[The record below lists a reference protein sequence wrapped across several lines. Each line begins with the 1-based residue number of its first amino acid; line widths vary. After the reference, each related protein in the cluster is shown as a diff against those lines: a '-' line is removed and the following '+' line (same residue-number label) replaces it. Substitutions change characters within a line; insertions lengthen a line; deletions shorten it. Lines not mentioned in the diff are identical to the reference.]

1 MNKKKIIAM
10 LFACAILFI
19 IVGRYF
25 LMNTKNIS
33 QTLRV
38 AFPVAKKVTDYEPT
52 NISLGHEYIFLENV
66 FSPLVEVTKDGQI
79 EAGVAEK
86 IEWVGDDLKLT
97 IRDNLKTRSG
107 VLITANDV
115 VFSLKR
121 LLVLSGNTHGNFKDI
136 VCPEVE
142 IKSVE
147 DDCHGIRQ
155 EGNSVYLN
163 AKGRKSFLLPML
175 AAIDFA
181 IIPKSSV
188 DPITLKITNYSETSG
203 VYSVVK
209 DDGYGHIELEINPNH
224 YFAAKDIPQK
234 ITLVP
239 IDSSKPENSLNV
251 LLKGDV
257 DHLTT
262 IDAAKAE
269 NIIKFTN
276 EQFGKS
282 DFEIHVTMKIRNRVL
297 VFTERGY
304 KELSL
309 GERRYIGEKVKQV
322 FTNSIDNGSGFE
334 QRSEFFPHLSEGG
347 LTDEQLKQ
355 FNQIKNQDLVA
366 PKNKFKLG
374 LIKRGTV
381 EEWSGLINK
390 VLPQADCY
398 IETVPPDFKKNLKFD
413 EIPHAFIASTDTGF
427 MEDIGLISY
436 SLNAGLLGQS
446 KSDRAQ
452 WMADYMA
459 TDDKPSRIKKLK
471 DLHYKALSEAWV
483 VPVMASAY
491 AAIIRKPWNLELSD
505 LYANNQLWRIKHH

>member
-1 MNKKKIIAM
+1 MNKKQIIAV
-10 LFACAILFI
+10 LFACAILVI

-25 LMNTKNIS
+25 LMNSKNIS

-66 FSPLVEVTKDGQI
+66 FSPLVEITKNGEI
-79 EAGVAEK
+79 EAGVAEE
-86 IEWVGDDLKLT
+86 INWVGDELKLT
-97 IRDNLKTRSG
+97 IRNNLKTRTG
-107 VLITANDV
+107 VPITASDV

-136 VCPEVE
+136 VCPDVD

-147 DDCHGIRQ
+147 DECHGIRQ
-155 EGNSVYLN
+155 DGNSVYLN

-188 DPITLKITNYSETSG
+188 DPITLKIINYSETSG
-203 VYSVVK
+203 VYAVTK
-209 DDGYGHIELEINPNH
+209 DDGLGHIELEMNPYH
-224 YFAAKDIPQK
+224 YFAAKNIAQK

-239 IDSSKPENSLNV
+239 IDSSNPDNSLNA
-251 LLKGDV
+251 LLKNEV

-269 NIIKFTN
+269 KIIQFSN
-276 EQFGKS
+276 EQS
-282 DFEIHVTMKIRNRVL
+282 DFDVHVTMKIRNRVL
-297 VFTERGY
+297 VFTEKGY
-304 KELSL
+304 KHLTM

-322 FTNSIDNGSGFE
+322 FTHSIDTGSGFE
-334 QRSEFFPHLSEGG
+334 QSSEFFPHLSEGG
-347 LTDEQLKQ
+347 LTEDQTNR
-355 FNQIKNQDLVA
+355 FNLIKNQDLTM
-366 PKNKFKLG
+366 PKSKFKLG
-374 LIKRGTV
+374 FIKRGTV
-381 EEWSGLINK
+381 EEWSVPLNT

-413 EIPHAFIASTDTGF
+413 EMPDAFIASTDTGF

-436 SLNAGLLGQS
+436 SLNAGLLGQV

-452 WMADYMA
+452 WLADYMA
-459 TDDKPSRIKKLK
+459 IDDKPARIKKLK
-471 DLHYKALSEAWV
+471 ELHYKALSEVWV
-483 VPVMASAY
+483 VPVMSSPY
-491 AAIIRKPWNLELSD
+491 AAIVRKPWKIELSD